1 MNDGATD
8 DWRLLY
14 LFSGP
19 SRPLDGLA
27 TFAEEL
33 GGSCTCMDIE
43 IDESHDLVDLNAWE
57 AVYATLQDYDAYM
70 MAPPCSTFTPAR
82 NADDGGPKP
91 LRAASGPDR
100 YGFRNLDKYDKQKVQ
115 EGNVLAIRSSQ
126 TGEFASDHH
135 KPWMLEQPHRRPGK
149 TSMLNLDEIDRLLTR
164 PDVRIIT
171 LAQCRFGAEAE
182 KLTDLVTNIA
192 EEDTRHL
199 QLLCNHPSQWW
210 IIPWSG
216 EKVFS
221 PHPPLK
227 GTQRAIPL
235 EEWSPAM
242 LRKSAP
248 RGPFLTRAA
257 AAYPSALNRALA
269 ETFKK
274 ALSRRSLQRIRT
286 NPVAVEDQPGHG
298 LTDAKVTMSLPL
310 RGQVAGSDIDDKNSL
325 RNISKSVG
333 NKMMYVGKQLSNLIE
348 RELDRHPMIQQRL
361 LANIGKP
368 LEEVD
373 QVEEWMDNLRLD
385 MKQLLTRNSGN
396 INMQEQLDIEPI
408 NNRVYA
414 TCIRGHLLKFW
425 AEVVED
431 PGSKVAQW
439 LIEGAPAGMTVGTD
453 DLDHVCPRVDV
464 DDTDCFD
471 PSVLSTDFD
480 EFENYFGVETDH
492 DASKAITQYFEKG
505 YLKCFDTLDQ
515 LREFVGG
522 QPILSKLGCIKKLKY
537 NADTQAY
544 THKVRIILDCK
555 QSKVSTS
562 SRRTHKSILPRV
574 SDAVQSALSLSA
586 DLRNDELLRG
596 SQERIDRLTCIIVVG
611 WMLLGFPLAF
621 HKAVLSTSVQWIGI
635 QLTVAPECVKAVVPE
650 SKVAELKELLLQG
663 LENNVIP
670 VKTLRTIIG
679 KAMAIASVIYV
690 WRPFV
695 QEMYSAIHCVSSHA
709 PRNCVWTRQVSIP
722 FRWILAF
729 LSGEHAGIV
738 RVYSL
743 SHFRKE
749 GPEVIITWD
758 ASPWGMGATLQV
770 AGQFVQFFAIRIDEL
785 DEEVLKTKSGGC
797 EGQQVWEALAGLV
810 ALRLWARF
818 WTGQRARLH
827 VRGDNMG
834 ALTLF
839 STLKASSPAL
849 SLISREFALDLGTA
863 EYRPDLIQH
872 IPGIVNK
879 ITDALSRRYQPGT
892 TFELPKLLLKAKP
905 VIPVRRDMTWW
916 RSLQGSKTPAEPKV
930 NLGRGTKR
938 QLS

>member
-1 MNDGATD
+1 
-8 DWRLLY
+8 
-14 LFSGP
+14 
-19 SRPLDGLA
+19 
-27 TFAEEL
+27 
-33 GGSCTCMDIE
+33 
-43 IDESHDLVDLNAWE
+43 
-57 AVYATLQDYDAYM
+57 
-70 MAPPCSTFTPAR
+70 
-82 NADDGGPKP
+82 
-91 LRAASGPDR
+91 
-100 YGFRNLDKYDKQKVQ
+100 
-115 EGNVLAIRSSQ
+115 
-126 TGEFASDHH
+126 
-135 KPWMLEQPHRRPGK
+135 
-149 TSMLNLDEIDRLLTR
+149 MLNLDEFDRLFTR
-164 PDVRIIT
+164 SDVHIIT

-192 EEDTRHL
+192 DEDTKHL

-216 EKVFS
+216 EKFFS

-235 EEWSPAM
+235 GEWSPAM
-242 LRKSAP
+242 LRNSAP

-269 ETFKK
+269 ETFRK
-274 ALSRRSLQRIRT
+274 AVHRYSLQRIRN
-286 NPVAVEDQPGHG
+286 NPVAVDEQLGNESM
-298 LTDAKVTMSLPL
+298 DAKVTMSLPL
-310 RGQVAGSDIDDKNSL
+310 RGQVAKPNIDDKNSL
-325 RNISKSVG
+325 RNINKSVG
-333 NKMMYVGKQLSNLIE
+333 DKMMFVGKQLSNLIE

-368 LEEVD
+368 LDEVD
-373 QVEEWMDNLRLD
+373 HVEEWMDNLRSD
-385 MKQLLTRNSGN
+385 MKLLLMRNSCN
-396 INMQEQLDIEPI
+396 INVQDQLDIKPI
-408 NNRVYA
+408 DNGVYA

-439 LIEGAPAGMTVGTD
+439 LVEGAPAGMTVGTD
-453 DLDHVCPRVDV
+453 DLDLVCPRVD
-464 DDTDCFD
+464 DEDTDCFD

-480 EFENYFGVETDH
+480 EFENYFGVETDS
-492 DASKAITQYFEKG
+492 DASKAIAQYFEKG

-515 LREFVGG
+515 LRGFVGG
-522 QPILSKLGCIKKLKY
+522 QPILSKLGCIKKLKF
-537 NADTQAY
+537 NSDTQSY

-562 SRRTHKSILPRV
+562 SKRTHKSILPRV
-574 SDAVQSALSLSA
+574 SDAVQSALMLSA
-586 DLRNDELLRG
+586 DLRNDELVSLMIIDIIDAFWLIPLRHCERRFFCAKLHNKFYVFLRTAQGSRAAPLSFAAIIALAGRLIQSLVMGPVGRHTCTQEGHMHIYVDDPIAVLRG
-596 SQERIDRLTCIIVVG
+596 TQERINRLTCIIIVG

-635 QLTVAPECVKAVVPE
+635 QITVAPECVKAVVPE
-650 SKVAELKELLLQG
+650 SKVAELRELLLQG

-679 KAMAIASVIYV
+679 KAMAIASVIFV

-695 QEMYSAIHCVSSHA
+695 QEMYSAIHCSSSHA

-770 AGQFVQFFAIRIDEL
+770 AGQFVQFFAIPINET

-827 VRGDNMG
+827 VRGDKMG

-879 ITDALSRRYQPGT
+879 ITDVLSRRYQQET
-892 TFELPKLLLKAKP
+892 TFSLPKLLLKAKP

-938 QLS
+938 QLSLT

>member
-43 IDESHDLVDLNAWE
+43 IDESHDLVDLDAWE

-269 ETFKK
+269 ETFQK

-286 NPVAVEDQPGHG
+286 NPVADQPEHG

-348 RELDRHPMIQQRL
+348 GELDRHPMIQQRL

-408 NNRVYA
+408 NNGVYA

-471 PSVLSTDFD
+471 PAVLSTDFD

-562 SRRTHKSILPRV
+562 SRRTHKSICFRRSAV
-574 SDAVQSALSLSA
+574 S
-586 DLRNDELLRG
+586 
-596 SQERIDRLTCIIVVG
+596 VV
-611 WMLLGFPLAF
+611 
-621 HKAVLSTSVQWIGI
+621 I
-635 QLTVAPECVKAVVPE
+635 EC
-650 SKVAELKELLLQG
+650 
-663 LENNVIP
+663 
-670 VKTLRTIIG
+670 
-679 KAMAIASVIYV
+679 
-690 WRPFV
+690 
-695 QEMYSAIHCVSSHA
+695 
-709 PRNCVWTRQVSIP
+709 
-722 FRWILAF
+722 
-729 LSGEHAGIV
+729 
-738 RVYSL
+738 
-743 SHFRKE
+743 
-749 GPEVIITWD
+749 
-758 ASPWGMGATLQV
+758 
-770 AGQFVQFFAIRIDEL
+770 
-785 DEEVLKTKSGGC
+785 
-797 EGQQVWEALAGLV
+797 
-810 ALRLWARF
+810 
-818 WTGQRARLH
+818 
-827 VRGDNMG
+827 
-834 ALTLF
+834 
-839 STLKASSPAL
+839 
-849 SLISREFALDLGTA
+849 
-863 EYRPDLIQH
+863 
-872 IPGIVNK
+872 
-879 ITDALSRRYQPGT
+879 
-892 TFELPKLLLKAKP
+892 
-905 VIPVRRDMTWW
+905 
-916 RSLQGSKTPAEPKV
+916 
-930 NLGRGTKR
+930 
-938 QLS
+938 

>member
-1 MNDGATD
+1 M
-8 DWRLLY
+8 
-14 LFSGP
+14 FSGP

-33 GGSCTCMDIE
+33 GGSCTCVDIE

-269 ETFKK
+269 ETFQK

-298 LTDAKVTMSLPL
+298 LMDAKVTMSLPL

-348 RELDRHPMIQQRL
+348 RELDRHPLIQQRL

-471 PSVLSTDFD
+471 PSVFCLLILMSLKTIL
-480 EFENYFGVETDH
+480 E
-492 DASKAITQYFEKG
+492 SKPTMM
-505 YLKCFDTLDQ
+505 
-515 LREFVGG
+515 
-522 QPILSKLGCIKKLKY
+522 P
-537 NADTQAY
+537 
-544 THKVRIILDCK
+544 
-555 QSKVSTS
+555 
-562 SRRTHKSILPRV
+562 RRPSHSIL
-574 SDAVQSALSLSA
+574 
-586 DLRNDELLRG
+586 
-596 SQERIDRLTCIIVVG
+596 
-611 WMLLGFPLAF
+611 
-621 HKAVLSTSVQWIGI
+621 
-635 QLTVAPECVKAVVPE
+635 
-650 SKVAELKELLLQG
+650 
-663 LENNVIP
+663 
-670 VKTLRTIIG
+670 
-679 KAMAIASVIYV
+679 
-690 WRPFV
+690 
-695 QEMYSAIHCVSSHA
+695 
-709 PRNCVWTRQVSIP
+709 
-722 FRWILAF
+722 
-729 LSGEHAGIV
+729 
-738 RVYSL
+738 
-743 SHFRKE
+743 RK
-749 GPEVIITWD
+749 
-758 ASPWGMGATLQV
+758 
-770 AGQFVQFFAIRIDEL
+770 
-785 DEEVLKTKSGGC
+785 
-797 EGQQVWEALAGLV
+797 
-810 ALRLWARF
+810 
-818 WTGQRARLH
+818 
-827 VRGDNMG
+827 
-834 ALTLF
+834 
-839 STLKASSPAL
+839 
-849 SLISREFALDLGTA
+849 GT
-863 EYRPDLIQH
+863 
-872 IPGIVNK
+872 
-879 ITDALSRRYQPGT
+879 
-892 TFELPKLLLKAKP
+892 
-905 VIPVRRDMTWW
+905 
-916 RSLQGSKTPAEPKV
+916 
-930 NLGRGTKR
+930 
-938 QLS
+938 